1 MEGKKLV
8 VVSPDQEHDSLAL
21 LAKDVVGAVGAA
33 AGAANCHTPGSIH
46 MVTAWM
52 RTVDG

>member
-8 VVSPDQEHDSLAL
+8 VVFPDQEHDSLAL

-33 AGAANCHTPGSIH
+33 AAAAANCHTPGSIH
-46 MVTAWM
+46 MVTA
-52 RTVDG
+52 